1 MPRDRRMLDL
11 KKAAIIGHDLIM
23 TAAALIGAFLLR
35 FDDAQF
41 SERAMHFSKLLPPF
55 LAIAAVV
62 YWFFEFYKSK
72 WRFASLPDLVNIS
85 RAVLLLAVGLV
96 ALDYVLLSS
105 NFYGFFF
112 FGKQTILIYAVVQ
125 VFLLGGPRLAY
136 RAFKDGRLRS
146 HGAGDNA
153 VAALIAGRAGD
164 VEIFLRALDANPARK
179 ILPRG
184 IITSRANEVGLTI
197 RGVPVLGLVNDVE
210 RVAAE
215 LQTRGTP
222 VRRLVLTPDILSPE
236 DNPEQFLARARKI
249 GLPVSRLRTIDGS
262 GGAELAPIEIE
273 DLLLRPSVDVEP
285 GRLLALLKGQRVIV
299 TGGGGSIGSEIVRRA
314 AANGASAILVL
325 ESSEPSLY
333 AIGEVASRLPEQ
345 PAFEGRLCNIRDAGR
360 LQALMQE
367 FKPDFVFHAA
377 ALKHVPFLEMD
388 WSEAIETNVFGSV
401 NVADAAIAAGAKSLV
416 IISTDKAIEPV
427 SMLGATKQLAEKYAE
442 ALDSAQRG
450 GQSAARAIRLI
461 SVRFGNV
468 LASSGSVVPKFR
480 EQITQGG
487 PVTVTHP
494 EMVRYFMTIREA
506 CDLVLSAASHAMEAS
521 GQRAS
526 VYVLKMGQPVKILEL
541 AERMIRFAGY
551 EPGVDI
557 EIAFTGMRPGE
568 RLNEILFDATEA
580 AVQIGLPGVMAARSR
595 PASLAD
601 VRGWLAAL
609 RRALKASDRAA
620 ALTALKQAVPEFDP
634 AGEGAPSV

>member
-1 MPRDRRMLDL
+1 M
-11 KKAAIIGHDLIM
+11 
-23 TAAALIGAFLLR
+23 
-35 FDDAQF
+35 
-41 SERAMHFSKLLPPF
+41 
-55 LAIAAVV
+55 
-62 YWFFEFYKSK
+62 
-72 WRFASLPDLVNIS
+72 
-85 RAVLLLAVGLV
+85 
-96 ALDYVLLSS
+96 
-105 NFYGFFF
+105 
-112 FGKQTILIYAVVQ
+112 
-125 VFLLGGPRLAY
+125 
-136 RAFKDGRLRS
+136 
-146 HGAGDNA
+146 
-153 VAALIAGRAGD
+153 
-164 VEIFLRALDANPARK
+164 
-179 ILPRG
+179 
-184 IITSRANEVGLTI
+184 
-197 RGVPVLGLVNDVE
+197 
-210 RVAAE
+210 
-215 LQTRGTP
+215 
-222 VRRLVLTPDILSPE
+222 
-236 DNPEQFLARARKI
+236 
-249 GLPVSRLRTIDGS
+249 
-262 GGAELAPIEIE
+262 
-273 DLLLRPSVDVEP
+273 LLRPSVDVEP

-377 ALKHVPFLEMD
+377 ALKHVPFLETD

-401 NVADAAIAAGAKSLV
+401 NVADAAIAAGAKGLV

-450 GQSAARAIRLI
+450 GQSAGRAIRLI

-526 VYVLKMGQPVKILEL
+526 VYVLKMGQPVKI
-541 AERMIRFAGY
+541 GY
-551 EPGVDI
+551 GN
-557 EIAFTGMRPGE
+557 RKC
-568 RLNEILFDATEA
+568 
-580 AVQIGLPGVMAARSR
+580 
-595 PASLAD
+595 
-601 VRGWLAAL
+601 
-609 RRALKASDRAA
+609 LK
-620 ALTALKQAVPEFDP
+620 
-634 AGEGAPSV
+634 